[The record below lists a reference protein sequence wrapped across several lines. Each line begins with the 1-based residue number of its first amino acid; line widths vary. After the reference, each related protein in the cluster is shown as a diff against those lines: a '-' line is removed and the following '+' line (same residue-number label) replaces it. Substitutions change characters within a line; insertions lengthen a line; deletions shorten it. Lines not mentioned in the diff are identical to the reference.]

1 MLRIIPNKIHITRP
15 FRLPL
20 IRPFHI
26 DNSCVLCLLP
36 EIGSKWLDC
45 SRYRNNGAIVGAILK
60 QGRYGAALQF
70 DGVNDYVNCGN
81 DASLNPTEA
90 VTVETWIK
98 LDVAAAGESSFI
110 PLIFRNSA
118 YLLRAEGKS
127 NGNKF
132 SFFIYAGSNWELGAY
147 SNFQPTFGVWYHVVG
162 TYDRQ
167 HVKIYVNGKLKRSSA
182 RTGAMPLNE
191 YNTVVGFWNHKYFPG
206 LIDEVRIYNR
216 ALSAEE
222 VKIHYQSNLQ
232 KYNSTQW
239 YFQSNITNLSQG
251 NYTYYG
257 WANDSAG
264 NSNYTYDTTEPD
276 IGEYNSTSP
285 RVYSYGGCC
294 DFSVKIEPSS
304 MCGYLSRTQN
314 YILTVSNNMADNTSF
329 NISVLDAG
337 SGENSGGFNS
347 LWASYVSQIF
357 VAGGGGS
364 NSTQISI
371 TPDRAGV
378 FRFKVNLTQN
388 NSADCWRAD
397 YGHIKICSPFAK
409 ASKNISKYNETCQ
422 NVVLTSSGFCQGNQT
437 LNKIMAD
444 VTGAGNATINLGSQA
459 DLNSTI
465 IKNNQSQLVNPIQI
479 SGTNITFGVNSSVSS
494 QYFIYFANN
503 TQMNQTRTHY
513 FGLVSGSNPGL
524 IASSVLENPCKLAFY
539 TYAFEPNYCNIQS
552 ISSTGSKSVG
562 GRQFTGTIY
571 WWLRNDSLSTDY
583 LQCNCN
589 YSELWVVGVDPF

>member
-1 MLRIIPNKIHITRP
+1 
-15 FRLPL
+15 
-20 IRPFHI
+20 
-26 DNSCVLCLLP
+26 
-36 EIGSKWLDC
+36 
-45 SRYRNNGAIVGAILK
+45 
-60 QGRYGAALQF
+60 
-70 DGVNDYVNCGN
+70 
-81 DASLNPTEA
+81 
-90 VTVETWIK
+90 
-98 LDVAAAGESSFI
+98 
-110 PLIFRNSA
+110 
-118 YLLRAEGKS
+118 
-127 NGNKF
+127 
-132 SFFIYAGSNWELGAY
+132 
-147 SNFQPTFGVWYHVVG
+147 
-162 TYDRQ
+162 
-167 HVKIYVNGKLKRSSA
+167 
-182 RTGAMPLNE
+182 
-191 YNTVVGFWNHKYFPG
+191 
-206 LIDEVRIYNR
+206 
-216 ALSAEE
+216 
-222 VKIHYQSNLQ
+222 

-347 LWASYVSQIF
+347 LWASYASQIF

-539 TYAFEPNYCNIQS
+539 TYAFEPNYCNIQL
-552 ISSTGSKSVG
+552 ISSTGSKSVDG
-562 GRQFTGTIY
+562 QFTGTIY